1 MKFILFLFCSG
12 VVWSFFVGGNGFFLR
27 RYGGAQINCTFIFSA
42 YRLPKM
48 ELLFSF
54 YLINLENSLYIRRV
68 VFWGVVHIP
77 QHVCP

>member
-1 MKFILFLFCSG
+1 M
-12 VVWSFFVGGNGFFLR
+12 GFFCGGV
-27 RYGGAQINCTFIFSA
+27 GGAQINCIFIFSA

-54 YLINLENSLYIRRV
+54 YLNNLENSLSIRRV